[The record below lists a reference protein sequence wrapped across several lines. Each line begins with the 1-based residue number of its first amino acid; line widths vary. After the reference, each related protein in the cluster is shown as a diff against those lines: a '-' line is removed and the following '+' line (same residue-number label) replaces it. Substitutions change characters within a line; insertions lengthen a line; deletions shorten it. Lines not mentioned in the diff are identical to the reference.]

1 MANTGTG
8 SRSGAITVTG
18 GGLTRIFLAAQ
29 GGQTETQGTP
39 MGVPCAYTVQ
49 GKLSMTNA
57 WGAMNASS
65 RFFRV
70 LVEMPK

>member
-8 SRSGAITVTG
+8 FRSGAITVSG
-18 GGLTRIFLAAQ
+18 GGLTRIFLA
-29 GGQTETQGTP
+29 QTETQGTP

-49 GKLSMTNA
+49 GKPTMTNA
-57 WGAMNASS
+57 WGATNVSS
-65 RFFRV
+65 RFFRI